1 LSRVV
6 YVNGRYVPYR
16 DASVHVEDRGFQFA
30 DGVYEVCEVRNGRI
44 IDESRHLARMRR
56 SLKELSISF
65 PMADAALRLVMG
77 ETLRRNRVRNG
88 LVYLQVTRGA
98 AKREFTFP
106 DPDAVAP
113 TLVVIARS
121 VDPAIGE
128 AVAQA
133 GIRIVSVPESRW
145 ARVDIKTIG
154 LLPNVLAKMT
164 AKTAGARE
172 AWFVD
177 RDGFVTEGG
186 SSNAWIIVGDA
197 LVTRHAEHG
206 ILRGVTRTTLLDLI
220 AIEGLRFEE
229 RQFTIDE
236 AKTAREAFV
245 TSATTIL
252 TPVVQIDDTPVGDG
266 KPGDIVL
273 RLRQRFHDIAEWRS
287 L

>member
-1 LSRVV
+1 MSRVV

-133 GIRIVSVPESRW
+133 GIRIVSVPENRW

-154 LLPNVLAKMT
+154 LLPNVLAKMA

>member
-16 DASVHVEDRGFQFA
+16 EATVHVEDRGFQFA

-44 IDESRHLARMRR
+44 IDESRHLARLRR

-65 PMADAALRLVMG
+65 PMADAALRMVMS
-77 ETLRRNRVRNG
+77 ETLRRNRVRSG
-88 LVYLQVTRGA
+88 SVYLQVTRGA
-98 AKREFTFP
+98 AKRDFTFP
-106 DPDAVAP
+106 DPEAVPP

-133 GIRIVSVPESRW
+133 GIKVVSVPESRW
-145 ARVDIKTIG
+145 ARVDIKTTG

-164 AKTAGARE
+164 AKAAGARE

-177 RDGFVTEGG
+177 GDGFITEGG
-186 SSNAWIIVGDA
+186 SSNAWIVDGDA
-197 LVTRHAEHG
+197 LVTRHAESG

-220 AIEGLRFEE
+220 AEEGLRFEE
-229 RQFTIDE
+229 RQFTVDE
-236 AKTAREAFV
+236 AKAAREAFV

-273 RLRQRFHDIAEWRS
+273 RLRRRFHDIAEWRS